1 MDRDHDPRIET
12 NEDMDLIHITGTFQE
27 GTYRRWVGTGI
38 HRHTYS
44 LVESGFK
51 RQVSRLTR
59 ISVARLLQNLHFYGE
74 IFHQNTHKGLLDEQ
88 RDRCETKTPISL
100 RALRHCDN

>member
-51 RQVSRLTR
+51 SQVSRLTR
-59 ISVARLLQNLHFYGE
+59 ISVARLLQNHSLFAR
-74 IFHQNTHKGLLDEQ
+74 IQFCLAVDRKG
-88 RDRCETKTPISL
+88 
-100 RALRHCDN
+100 